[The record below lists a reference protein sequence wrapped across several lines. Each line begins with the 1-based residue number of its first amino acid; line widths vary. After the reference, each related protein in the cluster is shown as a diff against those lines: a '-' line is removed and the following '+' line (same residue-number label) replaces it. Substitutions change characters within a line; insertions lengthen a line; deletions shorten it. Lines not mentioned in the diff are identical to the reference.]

1 MQTQGRECNK
11 QECEIE
17 RLQRIERKLKLLD
30 KQLDEVYET
39 IAPWQIWRDVVN
51 QMERE
56 DNEQLYYRDAE
67 QFYPENGNVRDGGE
81 AVHEPGNPSRK
92 IADSGQERHKP
103 PL

>member
-1 MQTQGRECNK
+1 MHTQGRECSK

-39 IAPWQIWRDVVN
+39 IAPWQIWLDVVN

-67 QFYPENGNVRDGGE
+67 
-81 AVHEPGNPSRK
+81 
-92 IADSGQERHKP
+92 
-103 PL
+103 